1 MRDFLKIVGAVLT
14 GLFLWGI
21 ISTALTFIFFIGCIS
36 ALSSGSSKNTE
47 TEIEKNS
54 ILKLNLS
61 QAISERSKIDYSAF
75 YNSFSLERLET
86 LGLDDIAKALDN
98 AAEDDN
104 ISALYV
110 NLSQMG
116 VQDIASAESIRKMIL
131 KFREVSGKPT
141 FAFADSYDNISYFV
155 ATGCDKIYMR
165 TLGDFV
171 FNGLCSQSIYYKNAL
186 DKFGVEA
193 QIIRHGKFKAAV
205 EPYMQD
211 KMSDANRLQIQTYL
225 SDIWKVMVENIASS
239 RGISSEKINKY
250 ADDLSL
256 YSNDELCVSSGL
268 LDGVIFENDFDKIVQ
283 EAANQNVESDIKVVS
298 ISEYCESLTEGFN
311 TKNIAVIY
319 AVGEI
324 NSEESSSEDII
335 TSSATV
341 AAIDEAMN
349 DDDVKAVVLRVN
361 SPGGSAS
368 EAEIIYNELKKLKEK
383 KPLVVSMGGYAA
395 SGGYYISAPADFIF
409 AEPTTITGSIGVF
422 GLLINPEK
430 IMKNTLGLNIETV
443 STNKHSDFISGLTSK
458 DSYEL
463 TVMQNSVEKVY
474 SIFLQHVAQGRN
486 MSIAAVDSIGQGRVW
501 TGISAQKIGLVDS
514 LGSLEDA
521 IVKAAELANLKYY
534 DFKSLPKQ
542 EDDFSKIFSD
552 LMEISAKKIYG
563 EEVYLQ
569 KKTLEKFSRLKGVQA
584 YQPKT
589 KIY

>member
-116 VQDIASAESIRKMIL
+116 VQDIASAESIRKMIV
-131 KFREVSGKPT
+131 KFHEVSGKPT

-298 ISEYCESLTEGFN
+298 ISEYCKSLTEGFN

-341 AAIDEAMN
+341 AAIDDAMN

-463 TVMQNSVEKVY
+463 AVMQNSVEKVY

>member
-116 VQDIASAESIRKMIL
+116 VQDIASAESIRKMIV

-463 TVMQNSVEKVY
+463 AVMQNSVEKVY

-501 TGISAQKIGLVDS
+501 TGFSAQKIGLVDS

-563 EEVYLQ
+563 EEVYFQ

>member
-1 MRDFLKIVGAVLT
+1 MRDFFKTVGAVLT
-14 GLFLWGI
+14 GLFLWGVI
-21 ISTALTFIFFIGCIS
+21 TSVLSLIVFMGFIS
-36 ALSSGSSKNTE
+36 AFSSGSSKKTE

-54 ILKLNLS
+54 ILKLDLS
-61 QAISERSKIDYSAF
+61 QAISERSTIDYSSF
-75 YNSFSLERLET
+75 YNSFSFENIET
-86 LGLDDIAKALDN
+86 LGLDDIAKALNN

-116 VQDIASAESIRKMIL
+116 VPDIASAESIRKMIV
-131 KFREVSGKPT
+131 KFRENSGKPT

-225 SDIWKVMVENIASS
+225 SDIWKVMVDNIASS
-239 RGISSEKINKY
+239 RGLSSEQINKY

-268 LDGVIFENDFDKIVQ
+268 IDGVIFENDFEEIVQ
-283 EAANQNVESDIKVVS
+283 EAANQDVKNDIKVVS
-298 ISEYCESLTEGFN
+298 VSEYCNSLTEGFN

-324 NSEESSSEDII
+324 NSEESSSEEVI
-335 TSSATV
+335 TSSTTV

-349 DDDVKAVVLRVN
+349 DDDIKAVVLRVN
-361 SPGGSAS
+361 SPGGSAT

-395 SGGYYISAPADFIF
+395 SGGYYISAPADYIF

-422 GLLINPEK
+422 GLLLNPEK

-463 TVMQNSVEKVY
+463 AVMQNSVEKVY

-486 MSIAAVDSIGQGRVW
+486 MSPADVDSFGQGRVW

-521 IVKAAELANLKYY
+521 IIKAAELADLKYY

-542 EDDFSKIFSD
+542 EDDFSKIFSG
-552 LMEISAKKIYG
+552 LMEISEKKIYG

-569 KKTLEKFSRLKGVQA
+569 KKTLEKISRLKGVQA

>member
-116 VQDIASAESIRKMIL
+116 VQDIASAESIRKMIV

-463 TVMQNSVEKVY
+463 AVMQNSVEKVY

>member
-116 VQDIASAESIRKMIL
+116 VQDIASAESIRKMIV

-298 ISEYCESLTEGFN
+298 ISEYCKSLTEGFN

-463 TVMQNSVEKVY
+463 AVMQNSVEKVY

>member
-256 YSNDELCVSSGL
+256 YSNDELCVSSSL

-463 TVMQNSVEKVY
+463 AVMQNSVEKVY

-501 TGISAQKIGLVDS
+501 TGFSAQKIGLVDS

-563 EEVYLQ
+563 EEVYFQ

>member
-116 VQDIASAESIRKMIL
+116 VQDIASAESIRKMIV

-225 SDIWKVMVENIASS
+225 SDIWKVMVEDIASS
-239 RGISSEKINKY
+239 RGIYSEKINKY

-463 TVMQNSVEKVY
+463 AVMQNSVEKVY

-501 TGISAQKIGLVDS
+501 TGFSAQKIGLVDS

-563 EEVYLQ
+563 EEVYFQ

>member
-298 ISEYCESLTEGFN
+298 ISEYCKSLTEGFN

-463 TVMQNSVEKVY
+463 AVMQNSVEKVY

>member
-116 VQDIASAESIRKMIL
+116 VQDIASAESIRKMIV

-341 AAIDEAMN
+341 AAIDDAMN

-463 TVMQNSVEKVY
+463 AVMQNSVEKVY

>member
-1 MRDFLKIVGAVLT
+1 
-14 GLFLWGI
+14 LFLWGI

-116 VQDIASAESIRKMIL
+116 VQDIASAESIRKMIV

-298 ISEYCESLTEGFN
+298 ISEYCKSLTEGFN

-463 TVMQNSVEKVY
+463 AVMQNSVEKVY

>member
-256 YSNDELCVSSGL
+256 YSNDELCVSSSL

-463 TVMQNSVEKVY
+463 AVMQNSVEKVY

-501 TGISAQKIGLVDS
+501 TGFSAQKIGLVDS

>member
-463 TVMQNSVEKVY
+463 AVMQNSVEKVY

-501 TGISAQKIGLVDS
+501 TGFSAQKIGLVDS

-563 EEVYLQ
+563 EEVYFQ